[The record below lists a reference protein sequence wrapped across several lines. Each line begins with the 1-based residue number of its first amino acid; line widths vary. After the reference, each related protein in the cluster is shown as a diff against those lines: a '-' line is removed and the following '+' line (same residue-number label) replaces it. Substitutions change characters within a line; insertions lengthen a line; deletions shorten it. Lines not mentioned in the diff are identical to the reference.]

1 MAAIR
6 TLSLMIESRADCI
19 ELIGGAV
26 RGVFDLAPLPAGDG
40 TRLELA
46 VTEAINN
53 VVEHAYD
60 NQPGHRILVECWLE
74 PDRFSVL
81 VCDEGKAM
89 EPLILAT
96 ARDFQTPDPADPDT
110 WGNRGR
116 GLAIIQACVD
126 TVEYASDRDRGLN
139 TLKMSKRLNQSVS
152 GQTDANAGQAAVPSH
167 RPKSQADRHPE

>member
-1 MAAIR
+1 MAVIR

-26 RGVFDLAPLPAGDG
+26 RGVCGLTPLPAEDIA
-40 TRLELA
+40 RLELA
-46 VTEAINN
+46 VTEAANN

-89 EPLILAT
+89 EPLVLA
-96 ARDFQTPDPADPDT
+96 AVGDFEAPDPADPDT
-110 WGNRGR
+110 WSGRGR
-116 GLAIIQACVD
+116 GLAIIRACVD

-139 TLKMSKRLNQSVS
+139 TLKMSKRLNHPASDQA
-152 GQTDANAGQAAVPSH
+152 DANAGHGSRAA
-167 RPKSQADRHPE
+167 